1 MQEKRPDIIWPTPE
15 EEEEI
20 ARQIAEDPDTFEW
33 TDENSARAMTLEE
46 LSPESAKWHRERKAA
61 FDAGLIEKV
70 TIVLD
75 RETINWFKRQTGEDG
90 PIGGTKWMMLVEKT
104 LQEHTRREDGDRQ
117 ENATITQTD

>member
-1 MQEKRPDIIWPTPE
+1 MSGNKPRFIRNTPE

-61 FDAGLIEKV
+61 FDAGLIERV

-75 RETINWFKRQTGEDG
+75 RETIDWFKHQTGEDG

-104 LQEHTRREDGDRQ
+104 LQEHARQ
-117 ENATITQTD
+117 ENATIIQTD